1 MSSAKRTVNKKC
13 VNSSGGARGRC
24 GIYDDI
30 DSLADC
36 AALPENKRFPTLIA
50 QLQKILNQL
59 AYGFITGEGAA
70 LETHEEW
77 HGKFTD
83 RLYEAAGQ
91 ARTEAMTH
99 RTTVTAA
106 PGGASAVAS
115 VADDRPLPVAPP
127 QRKAPDDLPD
137 SLRRIMNG
145 SHESLRGES
154 DDDN

>member
-1 MSSAKRTVNKKC
+1 MSSAKRTVSKKC
-13 VNSSGGARGRC
+13 VNSSSSGNRGRC

-91 ARTEAMTH
+91 ARADAMAH
-99 RTTVTAA
+99 RATATTA
-106 PGGASAVAS
+106 PGGATTVAS
-115 VADDRPLPVAPP
+115 AADDRPLPAAPP

-145 SHESLRGES
+145 SHESLNES
-154 DDDN
+154 DEDS